1 MNAVWDALVA
11 DFSDLGDVADVLR
24 VTVRLVLAAALGAV
38 LGWERETKGKAA
50 GLRTH
55 MLVALGASLF
65 VLAPQRAGFAN
76 PDLSR
81 VIQGLVAGIGFLGA
95 GVIVTNT
102 KEEQIHGLTTAAGL
116 WLTAAIGI
124 AAGMGREALAALAT
138 LLTWVIL
145 AVLPRLEAHAAR
157 RAKRHGSPPQEDSQR
172 IQV

>member
-1 MNAVWDALVA
+1 MTSVWNSLAA
-11 DFSDLGDVADVLR
+11 DFSDLEDLAGVVR
-24 VTVRLVLAAALGAV
+24 MTVRLLLAAALGAV
-38 LGWERETKGKAA
+38 LGWERESKGKAA

-55 MLVALGASLF
+55 MLVALGAALF

-76 PDLSR
+76 ADLSR

-95 GVIVTNT
+95 GVILTNT
-102 KEEQIHGLTTAAGL
+102 KEQEVHGLTTAAGL

-124 AAGMGREALAALAT
+124 TAGMGREALAALAT

-145 AVLPRLEAHAAR
+145 AVLPKLEAYIER
-157 RAKRHGSPPQEDSQR
+157 RRKRHGSPPQEDSQR